1 MIRAAMVA
9 RLAWTKSRSPETAED
24 IWTVGLHFE
33 PVTALHD
40 TLAPTKLTQSLAT
53 YPLAHGPE
61 NRPTLVFLPGALVPP
76 NALAPVARIVE
87 LRAIGVGW
95 LEGPGP
101 HDLHS
106 VAQRVALLI
115 EELGPTVLIGHS
127 VGTPVAALAAAIDLR
142 ANKPN
147 VVGMVLSN
155 SGANTKGHGD
165 VESVIERVLTNWGP
179 ELWTAMTERSLGMTC
194 PAELVEGFATY
205 PRRITA
211 AAVAESLRSLKNIDL
226 TDMLGQLSRIPTAIV
241 HGARDPA
248 RTLSH
253 AQGLNDG
260 IAGST
265 LTMLDTGH
273 TSCVEAPVEF
283 AGIVRSIANR
293 SFRDT

>member
-1 MIRAAMVA
+1 M
-9 RLAWTKSRSPETAED
+9 
-24 IWTVGLHFE
+24 
-33 PVTALHD
+33 
-40 TLAPTKLTQSLAT
+40 
-53 YPLAHGPE
+53 
-61 NRPTLVFLPGALVPP
+61 PP
-76 NALAPVARIVE
+76 NAFAPAARMVK

-115 EELGPTVLIGHS
+115 EGLGPTVLIGHS

-142 ANKPN
+142 ADKPN

-165 VESVIERVLTNWGP
+165 VESVIERVLTSWGP
-179 ELWTAMTERSLGMTC
+179 GLWKAMTERSLGVPC
-194 PAELVEGFATY
+194 PDELAEGFETY

-211 AAVAESLRSLKNIDL
+211 AAVAESLRSLKDLDL
-226 TDMLGQLSRIPTAIV
+226 TNMLGQLSRLPAAIV

-253 AQGLNDG
+253 ARGLNDG
-260 IAGST
+260 IPGST
-265 LTMLDTGH
+265 LSILDTGH
-273 TSCVEAPVEF
+273 TSCVEAPAEF
-283 AGIVRSIANR
+283 AGIVRSIVER
-293 SFRDT
+293 SLPATH